1 MTTRRIYKSI
11 ELGLDRT
18 ASEPE
23 GEQSLRVARKLAGTL
38 TPKRTLEEIIAESGE
53 YHQHESHHAAPEYK
67 PTHHEAPSKAPKA
80 PKAAPRKAAPRKT
93 SSKTPKEFPLKCEY
107 QRRDFTKKTAFE
119 DACRRLK
126 IGKGRELEEYTY
138 NKKLWVF
145 SVSLPDNMTGLDTKY
160 GEARSRQVGE
170 DKDIT
175 YTYLPRG
182 AD

>member
-1 MTTRRIYKSI
+1 MTTRKIYKSL
-11 ELGLDRT
+11 ELGLDRS
-18 ASEPE
+18 ASQPE
-23 GEQSLRVARKLAGTL
+23 GEQSLRVARKLAGSL
-38 TPKRTLEEIIAESGE
+38 EPKRSLEEIIYESGE
-53 YHQHESHHAAPEYK
+53 YTRGTHNAAPEYK

-107 QRRDFTKKTAFE
+107 QRRDFTKKTAFA